1 MTSVV
6 EESYSL
12 FEDAYRFFNQRLF
25 DNALPVCL
33 ITYQRQARL
42 MGYVAFKRW
51 VNNEG
56 KFVDELAI
64 NPAYFA
70 NYPLISILQT
80 LCHEMVHVWQ
90 EHFGK
95 PSRGGYHNV
104 EWATKMQSVG
114 LMPSSTG
121 ESGGATIGQMMSD
134 YVIEGGAFEHACQ
147 ELLDSG
153 FKLKW
158 YDTVQMPPPAKF
170 KTPKRLKTNNVVSL
184 FRESN
189 SPPPPPTNPIYDNF
203 PADLETI
210 ARNFEQQCLDEKI
223 QASSPRVQT
232 TKAQNKS
239 NRHKYYCPHCFIQLW
254 GKPSLKVI
262 CGDCNQALIED
273 S

>member
-1 MTSVV
+1 MTSFV
-6 EESYSL
+6 EEAYLL
-12 FEDAYRFFNQRLF
+12 FEDAYRFFNHRLF
-25 DNALPVCL
+25 DDALPVCL
-33 ITYQRQARL
+33 ITFQRQARL

-51 VNNEG
+51 VNNDG
-56 KFVDELAI
+56 KVVDELAI

-95 PSRGGYHNV
+95 PSRGGYHNL

-121 ESGGATIGQMMSD
+121 ESGGATVGQVMSD
-134 YVIEGGAFEHACQ
+134 YVIEGGPFERACR

-158 YDTVQMPPPAKF
+158 YDTVQMPPPVKSIAARR
-170 KTPKRLKTNNVVSL
+170 PQSNVVSL

-189 SPPPPPTNPIYDNF
+189 TPPPPTNPLYENF
-203 PADLETI
+203 PADLDAI
-210 ARNFEQQCLDEKI
+210 ARNFEEQCLEERI
-223 QASSPRVQT
+223 PLPRPTVQT
-232 TKAQNKS
+232 SKAQNKS
-239 NRHKYYCPHCFIQLW
+239 NRHKYYCPSCFIQLW
-254 GKPSLKVI
+254 GKPSLRVI
-262 CGDCNQALIED
+262 CACCNQELIED
-273 S
+273 T

>member
-1 MTSVV
+1 MTSFV
-6 EESYSL
+6 EEAYLL
-12 FEDAYRFFNQRLF
+12 FEDAYHFFNQRLF
-25 DNALPVCL
+25 ENVLPGCL

-56 KFVDELAI
+56 KVVDELAI

-95 PSRGGYHNV
+95 PSRGGYHNT
-104 EWATKMQSVG
+104 EWAQKMQSIG

-121 ESGGATIGQMMSD
+121 GAGGAIIGQVMSD
-134 YVIEGGAFEHACQ
+134 YVIEGGAFERACR

-158 YDTVQMPPPAKF
+158 YDTVQIPPPAK
-170 KTPKRLKTNNVVSL
+170 TIAARRPSNVVSL
-184 FRESN
+184 LRESN
-189 SPPPPPTNPIYDNF
+189 TYPHPISSLYENF
-203 PADLETI
+203 PADLEEI
-210 ARNFEQQCLDEKI
+210 ARTFEQQCLNETI
-223 QASSPRVQT
+223 QPQRPIVQT
-232 TKAQNKS
+232 TKALNKS
-239 NRHKYYCPHCFIQLW
+239 NRHKYYCPNCFIQVW
-254 GKPSLKVI
+254 GKPSLKVV
-262 CGDCNQALIED
+262 CGDCNQVFIED
-273 S
+273 V